1 MRLVIIP
8 DKKNL
13 IVRIAGELDHHN
25 SFKVKDELDAH
36 LSKDIAK
43 NIVLNLRELNF
54 MDSSGLGVILGRYKK
69 VREKGGK
76 IIACEVNPQLLKIL
90 ELSGLKKIIPIV
102 DSEKTAI
109 NCL

>member
-1 MRLVIIP
+1 
-8 DKKNL
+8 
-13 IVRIAGELDHHN
+13 
-25 SFKVKDELDAH
+25 
-36 LSKDIAK
+36 
-43 NIVLNLRELNF
+43 
-54 MDSSGLGVILGRYKK
+54 LGRYKK

-90 ELSGLKKIIPIV
+90 ELSGFKKIIPIV